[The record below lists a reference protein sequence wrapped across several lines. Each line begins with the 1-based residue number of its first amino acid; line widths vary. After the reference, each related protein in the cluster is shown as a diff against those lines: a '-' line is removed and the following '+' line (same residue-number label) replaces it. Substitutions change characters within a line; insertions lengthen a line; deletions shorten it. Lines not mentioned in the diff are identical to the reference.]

1 MLCDIVWLQEE
12 IAADGLRIVEP
23 PLLLD
28 DALDDEDFD
37 DALDDEDFD
46 DALDDEDFDDALDD
60 EDFDDALDDE
70 DFDDALDDEDFDD
83 ALDDIQCAVCGD
95 PECSTEQHTDEWKDG
110 QWQGF

>member
-23 PLLLD
+23 PLLL
-28 DALDDEDFD
+28 
-37 DALDDEDFD
+37 
-46 DALDDEDFDDALDD
+46 
-60 EDFDDALDDE
+60 
-70 DFDDALDDEDFDD
+70 DDALDDEDFDD